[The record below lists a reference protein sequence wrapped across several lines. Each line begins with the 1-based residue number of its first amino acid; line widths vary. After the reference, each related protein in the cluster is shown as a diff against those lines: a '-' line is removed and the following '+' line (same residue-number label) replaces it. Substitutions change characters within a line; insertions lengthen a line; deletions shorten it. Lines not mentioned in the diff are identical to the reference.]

1 MLSSASR
8 SWLILIIAM
17 DALIVAIETQAEYL
31 RSKKSWTRKIVLLTN
46 GECPFE
52 PEYWE
57 RTVQKMD
64 DYGVS
69 LTVVSV
75 FYFNFPAQR

>member
-1 MLSSASR
+1 MFT
-8 SWLILIIAM
+8 IAM

-31 RSKKSWTRKIVLLTN
+31 RTKKTWTRKIVLLTN
-46 GECPFE
+46 GECPFDR
-52 PEYWE
+52 EYWE

-75 FYFNFPAQR
+75 LCFNFPNPMLTFTQRRRF